1 LGGIDGP
8 SLGGEGGESV
18 VRIEGTG
25 AGGVLGKGHLT
36 VNFSAVFSL
45 LDFLV
50 HNGNLL
56 VVVASRFVVKATTS
70 ASTAASVA
78 ATVASFTAV
87 AVLIA
92 ATSTSTATSVAA
104 TLASFAAL
112 DVPVLVVLLF
122 FLNLTF
128 GTFLIVLLHGVSLP
142 VLLHLAFTF
151 LAFTTLAT
159 ASTSSATTTSFLPV
173 ARVLS
178 VVIYA
183 VSAITTILTFATAST
198 IAAIASV
205 STITAVFPLVL
216 LATGLL
222 GGLKVLTIVFLSLD
236 LRLDLFR
243 IAFSTLRL
251 LVLLLPFSLFTSV
264 LSLVLSFL
272 VLTLVCFVSH
282 DAMTLR
288 LSFGRLLSVETT
300 FLRLLGICGVV
311 INNSSMLLLMS
322 LRFGV
327 LVLLLLNV
335 SGRWL
340 NRCIVI
346 LGLGG
351 GEDGLGTAETDASVF
366 LDVLVAI
373 TSLVVVTTVAA
384 LVAIAFTSLPAS
396 FVVAS
401 LATTFLVLSLLS
413 TIPLSLSLVLLT
425 VTTSSLLLWLGSLRF
440 GLKLSSL
447 FLFCEKLFGFDIAVF
462 HENILSLQIE
472 NCSVHIL
479 LDELFLDS
487 NFVVNFLSLL
497 FDFNV
502 EVEAKLL
509 GATCVGN
516 NMTTDVLRVVLL
528 KVVHECNFVLI
539 AEFASVLFFGLL
551 LFVRV
556 FQKQVNLEF
565 KWGLFL
571 LHDCLEEGGLVA
583 VVHPVVGV
591 HVDLLAV
598 KLGPLF
604 TGFATTLESVAV
616 VTPTIVV
623 LTLTISAIEA
633 TVVTFFATFTAFA
646 VRGALAI
653 TVSVLVGLVV
663 TATTVIIPL
672 SFVVSTTS
680 TSLVATFVVS
690 LSGRVMLR
698 FRPIVV
704 RRLVLMVGSLLA
716 EATFSGLIRVS
727 GLVLLLLAILFG

>member
-1 LGGIDGP
+1 MGGIDGP

-198 IAAIASV
+198 IAAIASVSTISAIASV

-672 SFVVSTTS
+672 SFVVSTT
-680 TSLVATFVVS
+680 
-690 LSGRVMLR
+690 
-698 FRPIVV
+698 
-704 RRLVLMVGSLLA
+704 
-716 EATFSGLIRVS
+716 
-727 GLVLLLLAILFG
+727 